1 MLSQRL
7 GFIISLSLCA
17 DEVTMKEMAKKNQQ
31 LRAGEIL
38 IIVVVLFMWAGQF
51 HLSVGAHRTPRA
63 RRPARCALPLH
74 TRS

>member
-1 MLSQRL
+1 
-7 GFIISLSLCA
+7 
-17 DEVTMKEMAKKNQQ
+17 MKEMAKKNQQ

-51 HLSVGAHRTPRA
+51 LLSVRA
-63 RRPARCALPLH
+63 RRSLPCVCAPLH

>member
-1 MLSQRL
+1 M
-7 GFIISLSLCA
+7 ISLSPCA

-51 HLSVGAHRTPRA
+51 NLSVKSSSCPWGRW
-63 RRPARCALPLH
+63 L
-74 TRS
+74 TRFVGVNV

>member
-1 MLSQRL
+1 
-7 GFIISLSLCA
+7 
-17 DEVTMKEMAKKNQQ
+17 MKEMAKKNQQ